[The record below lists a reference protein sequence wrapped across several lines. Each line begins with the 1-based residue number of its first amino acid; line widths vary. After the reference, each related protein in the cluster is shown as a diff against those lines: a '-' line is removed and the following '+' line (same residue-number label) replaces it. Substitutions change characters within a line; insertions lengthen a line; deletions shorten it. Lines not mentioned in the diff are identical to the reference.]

1 MITDKQLHLRSNQQ
15 GIARVAI
22 LLASALL
29 TCDLHS
35 QIPTSPVEGLRDN
48 SPKIHALVNATII
61 TAPGRILEN
70 ANLVLEDGLI
80 RAVGKDSE
88 PPPNARIWN
97 LEGKWIYPGFLESYS
112 HLGLPQD
119 LRPPKKKKAKEV
131 AKKAPPPK
139 PVRPTRGT
147 KSWNANVTPEREI
160 SAFIDIDPKEI
171 ESLRNLGFATAIS
184 APGRGV
190 FQGQSTLLHL
200 NGKSAN
206 LSILIP
212 QVGQHIA
219 FEARTT
225 KEASYPNSLMGCIAL
240 IRQTLHDANWHREV
254 SDLYGNQP
262 RGIERAETNAALV
275 ALAAAVNG
283 EQRVYFKTEDELD
296 YLRSKRIAD
305 EFELDYA
312 LIGSGYEYR
321 ITPLL
326 REMNVTVIVSLKFP
340 DPPPV
345 ETPESHLEVSLEQLQ
360 HWEMAP
366 SNLAF
371 LAREEI
377 PFCLTTRG
385 LEKPEESF
393 WKNLRECI
401 RRGLDKEAAL
411 AALTTEPARLF
422 GVDERLGTIEKGK
435 IANLVVGSGDLFA
448 DRQSDILAVWVDGVR
463 YETKKGGLIDPRG
476 EWSLTWTGVSGV
488 DRWKIT
494 GDEKKLTVMV
504 GDDEFPAKVQFGQ
517 VIAFPNAGLFGLE
530 EGTVRLAAY
539 LDKDRMKGSGRLP
552 DGATFSWTALRVE
565 RAPTE
570 SKRDTPETDVP
581 ELAFSVYP
589 AGAYGRSQQ
598 PVQPTA
604 ILVKNATIWT
614 SGSSGILESA
624 DLFIEEG
631 IITAVGKRLKGSRN
645 AHKVD
650 ASGKHITPGLI
661 DCHSHTAI
669 SRGVN
674 EGSHAVTLEVRIGD
688 VLNPTD
694 IALYRELGGGLTTAN
709 ILHGSANPMGGQN
722 QVIKLRWGEH
732 SEGLKFRDAKPG
744 VKFALGENVK
754 QSNWG
759 DNYTTRYPQTR
770 MGVEQ
775 LMRDTFMAALEYE
788 RLWQDFHAGKEKL
801 PPRRN
806 LRLETALEILN
817 NERIVHIHS
826 YRQDEI
832 LMFARLAEEFEFTI
846 GTYQHV
852 LEGYKIAEAIAR
864 VGAGA
869 STFSDW
875 WAYKFEVY
883 DAIPFNGALLH
894 QNGIVTSFNSDS
906 NEMARR
912 LNTEAAKAVKYGGLS
927 ELEAL
932 KFVTLNPAIQLRI
945 DHRVGSLEPGKD
957 ADFVIW
963 SGHLLSVY
971 SRAEQTW
978 IDGRKYFDFE
988 EDRKMQNWV
997 RRERER
1003 LVAKALPYRL
1013 KKIGVEE
1020 KSNSHDTDAE
1030 DAEPANPN
1038 SPYFS
1043 GAAFPGRSIYGDG
1056 HNSGPATCGV
1066 HYAET
1071 NQ

>member
-1 MITDKQLHLRSNQQ
+1 
-15 GIARVAI
+15 
-22 LLASALL
+22 
-29 TCDLHS
+29 
-35 QIPTSPVEGLRDN
+35 
-48 SPKIHALVNATII
+48 
-61 TAPGRILEN
+61 
-70 ANLVLEDGLI
+70 
-80 RAVGKDSE
+80 
-88 PPPNARIWN
+88 
-97 LEGKWIYPGFLESYS
+97 
-112 HLGLPQD
+112 
-119 LRPPKKKKAKEV
+119 
-131 AKKAPPPK
+131 
-139 PVRPTRGT
+139 
-147 KSWNANVTPEREI
+147 
-160 SAFIDIDPKEI
+160 
-171 ESLRNLGFATAIS
+171 
-184 APGRGV
+184 
-190 FQGQSTLLHL
+190 
-200 NGKSAN
+200 
-206 LSILIP
+206 
-212 QVGQHIA
+212 
-219 FEARTT
+219 
-225 KEASYPNSLMGCIAL
+225 
-240 IRQTLHDANWHREV
+240 
-254 SDLYGNQP
+254 
-262 RGIERAETNAALV
+262 
-275 ALAAAVNG
+275 
-283 EQRVYFKTEDELD
+283 
-296 YLRSKRIAD
+296 
-305 EFELDYA
+305 
-312 LIGSGYEYR
+312 
-321 ITPLL
+321 
-326 REMNVTVIVSLKFP
+326 
-340 DPPPV
+340 
-345 ETPESHLEVSLEQLQ
+345 
-360 HWEMAP
+360 
-366 SNLAF
+366 
-371 LAREEI
+371 
-377 PFCLTTRG
+377 
-385 LEKPEESF
+385 
-393 WKNLRECI
+393 
-401 RRGLDKEAAL
+401 
-411 AALTTEPARLF
+411 
-422 GVDERLGTIEKGK
+422 
-435 IANLVVGSGDLFA
+435 
-448 DRQSDILAVWVDGVR
+448 
-463 YETKKGGLIDPRG
+463 
-476 EWSLTWTGVSGV
+476 
-488 DRWKIT
+488 
-494 GDEKKLTVMV
+494 MV

-1030 DAEPANPN
+1030 ETNPENSIFSASSAE
-1038 SPYFS
+1038 SVGYFGFRQVAHGMKS
-1043 GAAFPGRSIYGDG
+1043 GAILSTSKLLKPYAFLIVRFILRLKPSTMPQEKAFLAR
-1056 HNSGPATCGV
+1056 NQLRMSGSCLRTERTNLLIGLRRERMARV
-1066 HYAET
+1066 HHFFRYHWA
-1071 NQ
+1071 Q